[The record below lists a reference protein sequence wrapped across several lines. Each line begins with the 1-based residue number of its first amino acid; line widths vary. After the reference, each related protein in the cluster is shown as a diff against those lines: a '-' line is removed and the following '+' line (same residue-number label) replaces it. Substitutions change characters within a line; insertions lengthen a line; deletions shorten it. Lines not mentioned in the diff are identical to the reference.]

1 MPDHG
6 LTEKGVAMRL
16 AELMALRQRIVAG
29 ALVSLTER
37 CPLSCAHCSTA
48 ATRRGRDLDSAAL
61 LGFLR
66 TFTPADR
73 PDVLMLTGGEPLL
86 RPGLVIEA
94 AVAARARGTR
104 TAVLSG
110 AFFADGGSLPP
121 TVCEVARAVDHFSL
135 SLDAFHE
142 RQVPR
147 RNVFDV
153 LDALL
158 GTGVAVSLHLLAD
171 GPADPYPDEVGAQ
184 VRRRFGT
191 DVPMLVGQVRPV
203 GRGGTLR
210 PLPRPPAGPD
220 PWAAAPCDMA
230 AWPVVTTDGT
240 VTACCNQDVADRRV
254 RPGHLGL
261 GDIRTTT
268 WQTVRERAQASPML
282 RMIRTVGPVH
292 IATRAGLPAGGYC
305 ATCHRLDG
313 SDAARDWTDRAG
325 TGPAGEL
332 LQSAA
337 VHRGETGG
345 PAALVAR
352 HGPAR
357 HAHLVDP
364 GQGPAVRPRQE
375 HTP

>member
-1 MPDHG
+1 
-6 LTEKGVAMRL
+6 MRL
-16 AELMALRQRIVAG
+16 AELMSLRQTIGAG
-29 ALVSLTER
+29 VLVTLTER
-37 CPLSCAHCSTA
+37 CPLSCAHCSTD
-48 ATRRGRDLDSAAL
+48 ATRQGRDLDRGAL

-66 TFTPADR
+66 TFTPDSR

-94 AVAARARGTR
+94 AGTARASGTR

-110 AFFADGGSLPP
+110 AFFAGRAPLPSA
-121 TVCEVARAVDHFSL
+121 VRRVARAVDHFSL

-142 RQVPR
+142 RHVPR
-147 RNVFDV
+147 EDVFD
-153 LDALL
+153 ALGGL
-158 GTGVAVSLHLLAD
+158 LATGVAVSLHLLAE
-171 GPADPYPDEVGAQ
+171 GPADPYPDEVSAQ
-184 VRRRFGT
+184 VLRRFGAE
-191 DVPMLVGQVRPV
+191 VPMLVGQLSPV
-203 GRGGTLR
+203 GRGRGLR
-210 PLPRPPAGPD
+210 PGPRRQAGPD

-230 AWPVVTTDGT
+230 AWPVITTDGT

-254 RPGHLGL
+254 RPGHLTL

-268 WQTVRERAQASPML
+268 WQTVRERAHGGPML

-292 IATRAGLPAGGYC
+292 IASRGQVPADGYC
-305 ATCHRLDG
+305 TTCHRLDS
-313 SDAARDWTDRAG
+313 SDAARDWANRAG
-325 TGPAGEL
+325 AGPTGEL
-332 LQSAA
+332 LQSVA
-337 VHRGETGG
+337 VRRGETGG

-364 GQGPAVRPRQE
+364 GAARAGRPRQE

>member
-16 AELMALRQRIVAG
+16 AELMALRQKIVAG

-94 AVAARARGTR
+94 AAAARARGTR

-147 RNVFDV
+147 RNVFDA

-210 PLPRPPAGPD
+210 PRPRPPAGPD
-220 PWAAAPCDMA
+220 PWAPSRPCC
-230 AWPVVTTDGT
+230 G
-240 VTACCNQDVADRRV
+240 
-254 RPGHLGL
+254 
-261 GDIRTTT
+261 
-268 WQTVRERAQASPML
+268 
-282 RMIRTVGPVH
+282 
-292 IATRAGLPAGGYC
+292 AT
-305 ATCHRLDG
+305 
-313 SDAARDWTDRAG
+313 
-325 TGPAGEL
+325 
-332 LQSAA
+332 
-337 VHRGETGG
+337 
-345 PAALVAR
+345 
-352 HGPAR
+352 
-357 HAHLVDP
+357 
-364 GQGPAVRPRQE
+364 
-375 HTP
+375 